1 MNQDDLT
8 CLKHVGIARMKRLND
23 SGFTTIKQLHE
34 IPLAKLAEV
43 KSIGEH
49 YAKLIKISI
58 DAYCREKHVN
68 LPGETVSANI
78 IETDKIDRDLQKKI
92 KRLYKRLNRVMYY
105 WTAENL
111 LPDNIKYLRSLP
123 RKIDLT
129 IGNIRVGVFHGTSHD
144 EDETLFP
151 SAAESRFRELAKD
164 SPYQVHILGHSHTPY
179 YKRIDG
185 VHFINPGSVGRMF
198 DGDPRAAYAILKVF
212 SGELAVD
219 FFRIPYPV
227 DAVVASLKKNRLPDI
242 YANMY
247 RLGRK
252 LN

>member
-92 KRLYKRLNRVMYY
+92 KRLYKRLNRVN
-105 WTAENL
+105 ENL
-111 LPDNIKYLRSLP
+111 KPLWKKKYLVLYIDFKKRFTKLKARLSVLDQMLEDLPKKDKKHIGKKAETLILNLKKVGKKPKKKKYKQTIKEIQSFSRWLRDNI
-123 RKIDLT
+123 
-129 IGNIRVGVFHGTSHD
+129 
-144 EDETLFP
+144 
-151 SAAESRFRELAKD
+151 A
-164 SPYQVHILGHSHTPY
+164 
-179 YKRIDG
+179 
-185 VHFINPGSVGRMF
+185 
-198 DGDPRAAYAILKVF
+198 
-212 SGELAVD
+212 
-219 FFRIPYPV
+219 
-227 DAVVASLKKNRLPDI
+227 
-242 YANMY
+242 
-247 RLGRK
+247 
-252 LN
+252 